1 MTVSEIIRRAIAM
14 SEQDGEIT
22 FDELNTLCGSDRQ
35 PEDIED
41 IFCALRDAGIQ
52 LVEQRG

>member
-1 MTVSEIIRRAIAM
+1 MPEIVRRLIAM
-14 SEQDGEIT
+14 SEQDGKIT
-22 FDELNTLCGSDRQ
+22 FDELNALCGWDMP
-35 PEDIED
+35 PEDIEN

>member
-1 MTVSEIIRRAIAM
+1 MTVSDIIRRLIAM

-22 FDELNTLCGSDRQ
+22 FDELNALCGSDM
-35 PEDIED
+35 PPADIED
-41 IFCALRDAGIQ
+41 IFCALRDAGVQ

>member
-1 MTVSEIIRRAIAM
+1 MNMPEIVRRLIAM

-22 FDELNTLCGSDRQ
+22 FDELNALCGWDMP
-35 PEDIED
+35 PEDIEN

>member
-1 MTVSEIIRRAIAM
+1 MTVSDIIRQLIAM
-14 SEQDGEIT
+14 SEPDGELT
-22 FDELNTLCGSDRQ
+22 FDELNALCGLDMP

-41 IFCALRDAGIQ
+41 IFGALRDAGVQ